1 MSAISLFVNGETV
14 ELNEPVTAAELLTLL
29 EIQPKGIAIALNAEI
44 LPRSEWGSHQIGKGD
59 RIEIVS
65 AAAGG

>member
-44 LPRSEWGSHQIGKGD
+44 LPRSEWGSHQIGQGD

>member
-29 EIQPKGIAIALNAEI
+29 EIQPKGIAIALNAAI
-44 LPRSEWGSHQIGKGD
+44 LPRSEWGSHQIGQGD